1 MAGRTS
7 ITIAQSLDEITARL
21 NQARQPIVKERLQ
34 VLYWLKQEKAPSI
47 SKIAK
52 AIGRHR
58 GTLQEWLRIYR
69 TEGLAAL
76 ESVKSSPGGG
86 NLCDSDLGRRVVV
99 ETITRSREW
108 I

>member
-1 MAGRTS
+1 MSDWLKLGMEDGRNRDGRKNLNYDRTELRRNNSKSSKTS
-7 ITIAQSLDEITARL
+7 
-21 NQARQPIVKERLQ
+21 QPIVKERIQ

-58 GTLQEWLRIYR
+58 GTLQEWLRIYL

-76 ESVKSSPGGG
+76 ETVTPPDIHSF
-86 NLCDSDLGRRVVV
+86 
-99 ETITRSREW
+99 
-108 I
+108 